1 MDKRIRACASLRG
14 EIIPPGDKSISHR
27 AIILNSI
34 AEGRAKIDNLCP
46 GVDCQCT
53 IACLQALGVGIK
65 GPEPLGSPHAIK
77 VLGVGSGGLR
87 EAQNTLDAGNSAT
100 TMRLLAGLLAAQ
112 PFLSIITGDD
122 SLRSRPMERLI
133 QPLRLMGAE
142 IWGRQGDSLA
152 PIAIRGGRL
161 RGITYPLPVP
171 SAQLK
176 SALLLAGLWAQ
187 GNTVVEE
194 PAPSRD
200 HSERMLQ
207 AMGAKMEIDG
217 DRIAI
222 APMSAPLASL
232 DLRIP
237 GDISAAAYWLVAG
250 AIHPDAQIKVTGC
263 GINTTRT
270 GIIDVLR
277 AMGANLKIEKQ
288 RVEGGEP
295 VADLLLKSSD
305 LIATKI
311 DAQIIPRLID
321 EIPVIAVAAS
331 MARGT
336 TVIQDAAE
344 LRVKETDRIR
354 TTVDELSK
362 LGIRVEELPEG
373 MVIHGEGRLRGAEVD
388 SRHDHRLAMA
398 LAVAALV
405 AEGETVVRNAEA
417 VDMSYPAFW
426 QELEKLGQQ

>member
-14 EIIPPGDKSISHR
+14 EITPPGDKSISHR

-34 AEGRAKIDNLCP
+34 AEGRARIDNLCP
-46 GVDCQCT
+46 GADCQCT
-53 IACLQALGVGIK
+53 IACMRALGVGIK
-65 GPEPLGSPHAIK
+65 GPEPLGSPQAIE
-77 VLGVGSGGLR
+77 VLGVGRGGLR
-87 EAQNTLDAGNSAT
+87 EAPNTLDAGNSAT

-142 IWGRQGDSLA
+142 IWGRQDGSLA
-152 PIAIRGGRL
+152 PLAIRGGRL
-161 RGITYPLPVP
+161 RGITYTLPVP

-187 GNTVVEE
+187 GGTVLEE

-200 HSERMLQ
+200 HSERLLQ
-207 AMGAKMEIDG
+207 AMGAKMEVDDG
-217 DRIAI
+217 RIAI
-222 APMSAPLASL
+222 APVSAPLMSL

-263 GINTTRT
+263 GINPTRT

-277 AMGANLKIEKQ
+277 AMGANLKVENQ
-288 RVEGGEP
+288 RMEGGEP
-295 VADLLLKSSD
+295 VADLLLKSGD

-336 TVIQDAAE
+336 TVIEDAAE

-388 SRHDHRLAMA
+388 SHHDHRLAMA